1 MFMILYTCISMKI
14 DMCICMGMG
23 TDMDTDK
30 DMDPD
35 TGYEHTCLATADK
48 VTLSVDY
55 EEVKGTVARYFLPLV
70 FFMN

>member
-14 DMCICMGMG
+14 DMGICMGMG
-23 TDMDTDK
+23 TDMDTDNDI

-35 TGYEHTCLATADK
+35 TGYGHTCLATADK

-55 EEVKGTVARYFLPLV
+55 EDA
-70 FFMN
+70 

>member
-1 MFMILYTCISMKI
+1 MFIIVYTYISMKI
-14 DMCICMGMG
+14 DMGICMGMG

-55 EEVKGTVARYFLPLV
+55 DEVKGTVARDFLPFG
-70 FFMN
+70 FFRN